1 MLRIALTG
9 GIGSGKSAVTDH
21 LRALGATVLD
31 ADEFSHQVTDKG
43 GEALERID
51 EAFGPGVLNP
61 DGSLDR
67 AALRQLIFADTTAR
81 AQLEA
86 ILHPD
91 IRQRMRET
99 AAQTDAP
106 YCVFSI
112 PLLIETGRTK
122 DFDRVLVVEAPT
134 SIRRERTAQRSNLDR
149 KQIDA
154 IIAAQASDEE
164 RRQAA
169 NDLIVNDGSLDA
181 LNTKVKALHQQYLE
195 LAIQAI
201 AGSEINSPVRE

>member
-31 ADEFSHQVTDKG
+31 ADEFSHQVTAKG
-43 GEALERID
+43 GEVLERIG
-51 EAFGPGVLNP
+51 EAFGPGVLTT

-67 AALRQLIFADTTAR
+67 AALRQLVFDDATAR

-91 IRQRMRET
+91 IRRRMREA

-122 DFDRVLVVEAPT
+122 EFDRVLVVEAPA
-134 SIRRERTAQRSNLDR
+134 SLRRERTAHRSNLDR

-154 IIAAQASDEE
+154 IIAIQASDEE

-169 NDLIVNDGSLDA
+169 NDLIINDGSLDA
-181 LNTKVKALHQQYLE
+181 LGTKVKELHQQYLE
-195 LAIQAI
+195 LASQAVT
-201 AGSEINSPVRE
+201 GPEINSPLRE

>member
-31 ADEFSHQVTDKG
+31 ADEVSHQLTAKG
-43 GEALERID
+43 GKTLERIGKT
-51 EAFGPGVLNP
+51 FGPGILTP
-61 DGSLDR
+61 DGGLDR
-67 AALRQLIFADTTAR
+67 SALRQLVFTDAKAR

-91 IRQRMRET
+91 IRRRMWEA
-99 AAQTDAP
+99 AAQIDAP

-112 PLLIETGRTK
+112 PLLIETNRTK
-122 DFDRVLVVEAPT
+122 EFDRVLVVEAPV
-134 SIRRERTAQRSNLDR
+134 SIRRERTAHRSNLDR

-169 NDLIVNDGSLDA
+169 DDVLVNDGSLNELGA
-181 LNTKVKALHQQYLE
+181 KVKILHQQYLE
-195 LAIQAI
+195 LASQA
-201 AGSEINSPVRE
+201 GHGV

>member
-9 GIGSGKSAVTDH
+9 GIGSGKSAVTEH

-31 ADEFSHQVTDKG
+31 ADEFSHQVTAKG
-43 GEALERID
+43 GVALERIG

-67 AALRQLIFADTTAR
+67 AALRQLVFADAAAR

-99 AAQTDAP
+99 AAQTNAP

-122 DFDRVLVVEAPT
+122 EFDRVLVVEAPT
-134 SIRRERTAQRSNLDR
+134 SLRRERTAHRSNLAR
-149 KQIDA
+149 KQLDA
-154 IIAAQASDEE
+154 IIAVQASDEE

-181 LNTKVKALHQQYLE
+181 LGTKVKELHQQYLE
-195 LAIQAI
+195 LASHVV
-201 AGSEINSPVRE
+201 AGPENNSPHRK

>member
-9 GIGSGKSAVTDH
+9 GIGSGKSAVTNH
-21 LRALGATVLD
+21 LRALGAIVLD
-31 ADEFSHQVTDKG
+31 ADEFSHEATAKG
-43 GEALERID
+43 CEALERIG
-51 EAFGPGVLNP
+51 EVFGPKVLNP

-67 AALRQLIFADTTAR
+67 AALRQLVFSDAAAR
-81 AQLEA
+81 TQLET

-91 IRQRMRET
+91 IRRRMQEAT
-99 AAQTDAP
+99 AQTDAP

-122 DFDRVLVVEAPT
+122 EFDRVLVVEAPA
-134 SIRRERTAQRSNLDR
+134 SIRRERTVHRSKLDR

-169 NDLIVNDGSLDA
+169 NDLIINDSSLAA
-181 LNTKVKALHQQYLE
+181 LGTKVKELHQQYLV
-195 LAIQAI
+195 LASEAVT
-201 AGSEINSPVRE
+201 GSKINSPLRK

>member
-31 ADEFSHQVTDKG
+31 ADEFSHQVTAKG
-43 GEALERID
+43 GEVLERIG
-51 EAFGPGVLNP
+51 EAFGPGVLTP

-67 AALRQLIFADTTAR
+67 AALRQLVFDDATAR

-91 IRQRMRET
+91 IRRRMREA

-122 DFDRVLVVEAPT
+122 EFDRVLVVEAPA
-134 SIRRERTAQRSNLDR
+134 SLRRERTAHRSNLDR

-154 IIAAQASDEE
+154 IIAVQASDEE

-181 LNTKVKALHQQYLE
+181 LGAKVKELHQQYLE
-195 LAIQAI
+195 LASQAV
-201 AGSEINSPVRE
+201 AGPEINSPLRE

>member
-31 ADEFSHQVTDKG
+31 ADEFSHQVTAKG
-43 GEALERID
+43 SEVLERIG
-51 EAFGPGVLNP
+51 EAFGSGVLTP

-67 AALRQLIFADTTAR
+67 AALRQLVFDDATAR
-81 AQLEA
+81 TQLEA

-91 IRQRMRET
+91 IRRRMREA

-122 DFDRVLVVEAPT
+122 EFDRVLVVEAPA
-134 SIRRERTAQRSNLDR
+134 SLRRERTAHRSNLDR

-154 IIAAQASDEE
+154 IIAVQASDEE

-181 LNTKVKALHQQYLE
+181 LGAKVKELHQQYLE
-195 LAIQAI
+195 LASQAV
-201 AGSEINSPVRE
+201 AGPEINSPLRE

>member
-9 GIGSGKSAVTDH
+9 GIGSGKSAVTEH

-31 ADEFSHQVTDKG
+31 ADEFSHQVTAKG
-43 GEALERID
+43 GVALERIG

-67 AALRQLIFADTTAR
+67 AALRQLVFADAAAR
-81 AQLEA
+81 SQLEA

-91 IRQRMRET
+91 IRRRMRE
-99 AAQTDAP
+99 AAEKTDTP

-122 DFDRVLVVEAPT
+122 DFDRVLVVEAPA
-134 SIRRERTAQRSNLDR
+134 SMRRERTARRSNLDR

-169 NDLIVNDGSLDA
+169 DDLIVNDGSLDA
-181 LNTKVKALHQQYLE
+181 LGAKINVLNQQYLE
-195 LAIQAI
+195 LASQPVAE
-201 AGSEINSPVRE
+201 SEINALLRR

>member
-9 GIGSGKSAVTDH
+9 GIGSGKSAVTNH

-31 ADEFSHQVTDKG
+31 ADEFSHQVTAKG
-43 GEALERID
+43 SEVLERIG
-51 EAFGPGVLNP
+51 EAFGPGVLTP

-67 AALRQLIFADTTAR
+67 AALRQLVFDDATAR

-91 IRQRMRET
+91 IRRRMWEA
-99 AAQTDAP
+99 AAQADAP

-122 DFDRVLVVEAPT
+122 EFDRVLVVEAPT
-134 SIRRERTAQRSNLDR
+134 SLRRERTAHRSNLDQ

-154 IIAAQASDEE
+154 IIAAQASDQE

-181 LNTKVKALHQQYLE
+181 LGAKVKEFHQQYLE
-195 LAIQAI
+195 LASQAA
-201 AGSEINSPVRE
+201 AGPEINSPLRE

>member
-9 GIGSGKSAVTDH
+9 GIGCGKSAVTDH

-31 ADEFSHQVTDKG
+31 ADEFSHQVTAKG
-43 GEALERID
+43 GEVLERIG
-51 EAFGPGVLNP
+51 EAFGPGVLTP

-67 AALRQLIFADTTAR
+67 AALRQLVFDDATAR

-91 IRQRMRET
+91 IRRRMWEA

-122 DFDRVLVVEAPT
+122 EFDRVLVVEAPT
-134 SIRRERTAQRSNLDR
+134 SLRRERTAHRSNLDR

-164 RRQAA
+164 RQQAA
-169 NDLIVNDGSLDA
+169 DDLIVNDSSLDA
-181 LNTKVKALHQQYLE
+181 LGAKVKELHQQYLE
-195 LAIQAI
+195 LASQAA
-201 AGSEINSPVRE
+201 AGPEINSPLRE

>member
-31 ADEFSHQVTDKG
+31 ADEFSHQVTAKG
-43 GEALERID
+43 SEVLERIG
-51 EAFGPGVLNP
+51 EAFGPEVLTP

-67 AALRQLIFADTTAR
+67 TALRQLVFDDATAR
-81 AQLEA
+81 VQLEA

-91 IRQRMRET
+91 IRRRMREA

-122 DFDRVLVVEAPT
+122 EFDRVLVVEAPA
-134 SIRRERTAQRSNLDR
+134 SLRRERTAHRSNLDR

-181 LNTKVKALHQQYLE
+181 WVPRSKSFTSS
-195 LAIQAI
+195 I
-201 AGSEINSPVRE
+201 

>member
-9 GIGSGKSAVTDH
+9 GIGSGKSAVTNH

-31 ADEFSHQVTDKG
+31 ADEFSHQVTAKG
-43 GEALERID
+43 SKILERIG
-51 EAFGPGVLNP
+51 EAFGPGVLTS

-67 AALRQLIFADTTAR
+67 AALRQLVFADAAAR

-91 IRQRMRET
+91 IRRRMQEA
-99 AAQTDAP
+99 AAQTDIP

-122 DFDRVLVVEAPT
+122 EFDRVLVVEAPV
-134 SIRRERTAQRSNLDR
+134 SLRRERTAHRSHLDR

-154 IIAAQASDEE
+154 IVAAQASDQE
-164 RRQAA
+164 RRQVAD
-169 NDLIVNDGSLDA
+169 DLIVNDGSLDA
-181 LNTKVKALHQQYLE
+181 LGIKVKELHQQYLE
-195 LAIQAI
+195 LASQA
-201 AGSEINSPVRE
+201 GCRT

>member
-9 GIGSGKSAVTDH
+9 GIGSGKSAVTNH

-31 ADEFSHQVTDKG
+31 ADEFSHQVTAKG
-43 GEALERID
+43 SEVLERIG
-51 EAFGPGVLNP
+51 EAFGPGVLAP

-67 AALRQLIFADTTAR
+67 AALRQLVFDDATAR

-122 DFDRVLVVEAPT
+122 EFDRILVVEAPA
-134 SIRRERTAQRSNLDR
+134 SIRRERTAQRSHLDR

-154 IIAAQASDEE
+154 IIAAQASDQE
-164 RRQAA
+164 RRQVA

-181 LNTKVKALHQQYLE
+181 LGIKVKELHQQYLE
-195 LAIQAI
+195 LASQA
-201 AGSEINSPVRE
+201 GCRT

>member
-31 ADEFSHQVTDKG
+31 ADEFSHQVTAKG
-43 GEALERID
+43 GEVLERIG
-51 EAFGPGVLNP
+51 EAFGPGVLTP

-67 AALRQLIFADTTAR
+67 AALRQLVFDDATAR
-81 AQLEA
+81 AQLET

-91 IRQRMRET
+91 IRRRMREA

-122 DFDRVLVVEAPT
+122 EFDRVLVVEAPA
-134 SIRRERTAQRSNLDR
+134 SLRRERTAHRSNLDR

-154 IIAAQASDEE
+154 IIAVQASDEE

-181 LNTKVKALHQQYLE
+181 LGAKVKELHQQYLE
-195 LAIQAI
+195 LASQAV
-201 AGSEINSPVRE
+201 AGPEINSPLRE

>member
-9 GIGSGKSAVTDH
+9 GIGRGKSAVTDH

-31 ADEFSHQVTDKG
+31 ADEFSHQVTAKG
-43 GEALERID
+43 GKALERIG
-51 EAFGPGVLNP
+51 EAFGPGVLTP

-67 AALRQLIFADTTAR
+67 AALRQLVFDDATAR

-91 IRQRMRET
+91 IRQRMQEV

-122 DFDRVLVVEAPT
+122 EFDRVLVVEAPA
-134 SIRRERTAQRSNLDR
+134 SLRREGTAHRSNLDR

-154 IIAAQASDEE
+154 IIAVQASDEE

-181 LNTKVKALHQQYLE
+181 LGAKVKELHQQYLE
-195 LAIQAI
+195 LASQAV
-201 AGSEINSPVRE
+201 AGPEINSPLRE

>member
-31 ADEFSHQVTDKG
+31 ADEFSHQVTAKG
-43 GEALERID
+43 GEVLERIG
-51 EAFGPGVLNP
+51 EAFGPGVLTP

-67 AALRQLIFADTTAR
+67 AALRQLVFDDATAR

-91 IRQRMRET
+91 IRRRMREA

-122 DFDRVLVVEAPT
+122 EFDRVLVVEAPA
-134 SIRRERTAQRSNLDR
+134 SLRRERTAHRSNLDR

-154 IIAAQASDEE
+154 IIAVQASDEE
-164 RRQAA
+164 RQQAA

-181 LNTKVKALHQQYLE
+181 LGAKVKEFHQQYLE
-195 LAIQAI
+195 LTSQSVAE
-201 AGSEINSPVRE
+201 SEINPPLRE